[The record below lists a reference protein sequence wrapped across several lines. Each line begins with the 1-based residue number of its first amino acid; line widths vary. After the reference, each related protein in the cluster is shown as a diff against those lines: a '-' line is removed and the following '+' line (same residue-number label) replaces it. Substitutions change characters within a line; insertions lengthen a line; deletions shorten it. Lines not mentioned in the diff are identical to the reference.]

1 MKKGIIIL
9 IAIIVILATVAV
21 IFYLKAPK
29 EDNQPIMEAIAT
41 NVSDFVEE
49 GIIGDEG
56 EVTTISESSLK
67 EILEI
72 SQMSTAEYTYN
83 SIVQK
88 FNDDKDNELAYS
100 VCYNGII
107 KAGVDFS
114 EIKLNIDNESRT
126 INVTVPD
133 AKITSVTVEA
143 GKLEYIFEKD
153 KYNTETVS
161 SEAYALAVTDLKQKA
176 SESQKILIPAK
187 ENAISTVK
195 ALLNPWS
202 KEIAG
207 ENGYEINVK

>member
-9 IAIIVILATVAV
+9 IAIVIAILATIAV

-29 EDNQPIMEAIAT
+29 EDDQPIMEAIAT

-49 GIIGDEG
+49 EIIGDEG
-56 EVTTISESSLK
+56 KVTTISESSLK

-88 FNDDKDNELAYS
+88 FTEDNELAYS

-143 GKLEYIFEKD
+143 GKLEYIFADD

-161 SEAYALAVTDLKQKA
+161 SEAYALAVNDLEQKA
-176 SESQKILIPAK
+176 SESQKILNPAK

-202 KEIAG
+202 KEIDG

>member
-9 IAIIVILATVAV
+9 IAIVIAILAIIAV

-29 EDNQPIMEAIAT
+29 EDDQPIMEAIAT

-49 GIIGDEG
+49 EIIGDEG
-56 EVTTISESSLK
+56 KVTTISESSLK

-88 FNDDKDNELAYS
+88 FTEDNELAYS

-114 EIKLNIDNESRT
+114 EIKLDIDNESRT

-143 GKLEYIFEKD
+143 GRLEYIFADD

-161 SEAYALAVTDLKQKA
+161 SEAYALAVNDLEQKA

-202 KEIAG
+202 KEIDG

>member
-9 IAIIVILATVAV
+9 IAIVIAILAAIAV
-21 IFYLKAPK
+21 IFYLKVPK
-29 EDNQPIMEAIAT
+29 EDDQPIMEAIAT

-49 GIIGDEG
+49 EIIGDEG
-56 EVTTISESSLK
+56 KVTTISESSLK

-83 SIVQK
+83 SIVKK
-88 FNDDKDNELAYS
+88 FTEDNELAYS

-114 EIKLNIDNESRT
+114 EIKLDIDNESRT

-143 GKLEYIFEKD
+143 GRLEYIFADD

-161 SEAYALAVTDLKQKA
+161 SEAYALAVNDLEQKA
-176 SESQKILIPAK
+176 SESQKILNPAK

-202 KEIAG
+202 KEIDG